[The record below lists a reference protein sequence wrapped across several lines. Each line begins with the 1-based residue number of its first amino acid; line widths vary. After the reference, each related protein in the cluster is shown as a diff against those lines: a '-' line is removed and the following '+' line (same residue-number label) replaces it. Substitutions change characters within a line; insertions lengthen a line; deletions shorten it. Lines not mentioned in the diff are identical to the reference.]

1 MNDLTNPAAG
11 VAAGKPAD
19 LSRQAGGDRPAPCG
33 NPAHTTGA
41 AQAASYPGAAGCEPR
56 RSPPG
61 QGGGG
66 GVTSPAA
73 ADPAPAPLG
82 TPDRRHGAE
91 GDISPVGAPPPQA
104 DGQTY
109 VPVRAMEDVLA
120 LRHQQIHKH
129 GHTPE
134 ADALKPLKWFAED
147 LLDRAK
153 ATHEGIRFNKGNA
166 VARLRLVKIAALAM
180 AMIDRIDSEETE
192 A

>member
-11 VAAGKPAD
+11 VAAGTPAD
-19 LSRQAGGDRPAPCG
+19 LSRQASGDRPAPCG

-41 AQAASYPGAAGCEPR
+41 AQAVS
-56 RSPPG
+56 
-61 QGGGG
+61 Q
-66 GVTSPAA
+66 
-73 ADPAPAPLG
+73 DP
-82 TPDRRHGAE
+82 RHGAE
-91 GDISPVGAPPPQA
+91 GDISGVDHTNAIPGDAGCEPERSPPGEGAGRGVTSPAGAAPS
-104 DGQTY
+104 Y

-120 LRHQQIHKH
+120 LRHEQIHKH